1 MWPDWAIFYTLG
13 NFSKPLATISLP
25 KYLTFLGNFCKG
37 VKIYHFSSEIIFGQL
52 YRHLA
57 IFIWAHWLRS
67 TVFVSCYQIFSQP
80 LYLRNNHIIVVLI
93 STVSCIKQP
102 NIQFVSWISLT
113 IKNTIDLLPRLK
125 TWDYSTIW
133 SKVVEQLV
141 ERLNLKRLKQRVWIQ
156 LCRSLGMSPGLVVMG
171 GDSCSEGR
179 WFESQYSI
187 LDGHFS
193 HWFVVKIVMFS
204 CRKINKKRPE
214 MAHFTKIHKK
224 I

>member
-13 NFSKPLATISLP
+13 NFFKPLATISLP

-52 YRHLA
+52 LQTFGDFYLVTLTT
-57 IFIWAHWLRS
+57 ID
-67 TVFVSCYQIFSQP
+67 SQP
-80 LYLRNNHIIVVLI
+80 FYLRNNHIIVVLI
-93 STVSCIKQP
+93 STVSWIKQP

-113 IKNTIDLLPRLK
+113 IKNKIDILPRLK

-133 SKVVEQLV
+133 SKAVEQLV

-179 WFESQYSI
+179 WFESQHRI
-187 LDGHFS
+187 LDGHYS
-193 HWFVVKIVMFS
+193 HIFVVKNVGA
-204 CRKINKKRPE
+204 
-214 MAHFTKIHKK
+214 AHF
-224 I
+224 